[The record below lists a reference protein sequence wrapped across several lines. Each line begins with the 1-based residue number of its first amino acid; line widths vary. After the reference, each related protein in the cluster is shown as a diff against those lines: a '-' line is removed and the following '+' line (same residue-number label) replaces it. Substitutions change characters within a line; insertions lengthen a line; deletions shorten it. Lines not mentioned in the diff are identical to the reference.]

1 MKKWLNY
8 FEHNR
13 VHRRD
18 VPWEQPL
25 EIAAPSL
32 RDALIRSLQ
41 KFQIGE
47 SGEGRHLRKKAANS
61 GDPAYHA
68 AIDLFIKE
76 EQEHA
81 RLMAG
86 ILRKLN
92 ARLLHA
98 HWSDGCFI
106 LL

>member
-13 VHRRD
+13 AHRRV
-18 VPWEQPL
+18 VPWDRDVQV
-25 EIAAPSL
+25 PSHM
-32 RDALIRSLQ
+32 RRALIRSLQ

-47 SGEGRHLRKKAANS
+47 SGEGRHLRNKAAAV
-61 GDPAYHA
+61 GDPTYDA

-86 ILRKLN
+86 ILKKLK
-92 ARLLHA
+92 APLLCA
-98 HWSDGCFI
+98 DWSDGC
-106 LL
+106 